1 MKGIVTDIQRFSL
14 HDGPGIRT
22 TVFMKGCNMSCG
34 WCHNPETIR
43 SAPELLYY
51 ASNCMDCGE
60 CAKVC
65 PTEAHRMEE
74 GRHVFDRS
82 LCVACGICAEVCF
95 AGACILSGKPM
106 EAEEVLEEVMQD
118 EAYYR
123 RSGGGIT
130 VSGGEAF
137 MQADFVAELLM
148 RCRERGI
155 HTAVETNLSFPW
167 ERMKAA
173 LVYTDLVMLDIKH
186 WDTQEHRKWTNQGNE
201 RVLDNIRRLTE
212 TEIPYIVRTPI
223 IPGVNDSGEC
233 ISAICRFLVQEG
245 KADYYELLRFN
256 PFGGAKYQALGKHDA
271 FVGAAVPDDA
281 VMASLNGIVRD
292 FGLARKSKKE
302 VGFL

>member
-22 TVFMKGCNMSCG
+22 TVFMKGCNMSCA

-43 SAPELLYY
+43 PTPELLYY
-51 ASNCMDCGE
+51 GSNCIHCGE
-60 CAKVC
+60 CAAVC
-65 PTEAHRMEE
+65 PAKAHRMEA

-82 LCVACGICAEVCF
+82 LCEGCGRCAEVCF
-95 AGACILSGKPM
+95 SGACILSGEHM
-106 EAEEVLEEVMQD
+106 EAEDVLEEVMQD

-148 RCRERGI
+148 RCREKGI

-167 ERMKAA
+167 ERMTAA
-173 LVYTDLVMLDIKH
+173 LAHTDLVMLDIKH

-201 RVLDNIRRLTE
+201 RVLDNIRRLTG
-212 TEIPYIVRTPI
+212 TGIPYIVRTPI
-223 IPGVNDSGEC
+223 IPGVNDSEAC
-233 ISAICRFLVQEG
+233 ISSICRFLVQEG
-245 KADYYELLRFN
+245 RAEYYELLRFN
-256 PFGGAKYQALGKHDA
+256 PFGSVKYQALEKHDA
-271 FVGAAVPDDA
+271 FANAVVPDDA
-281 VMASLNGIVRD
+281 VMAGLNGIVQG
-292 FGLARKSKKE
+292 FGLAAKP
-302 VGFL
+302 VGIPAF